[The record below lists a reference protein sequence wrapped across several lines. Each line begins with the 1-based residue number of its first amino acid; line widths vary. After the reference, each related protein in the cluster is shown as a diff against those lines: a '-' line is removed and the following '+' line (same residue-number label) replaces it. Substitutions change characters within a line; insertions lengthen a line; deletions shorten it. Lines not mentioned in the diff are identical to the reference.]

1 VSLSNPKPHEVI
13 IPEAKGKRVE
23 ELAVTEP
30 YANWDEVYLT
40 IRFDDGTEISFDVS
54 ARIRFGFTYMRLVDG
69 EQVPIRQQAQ
79 GFLRE
84 IDSGKGE

>member
-1 VSLSNPKPHEVI
+1 VSHSKPKPTEVI
-13 IPEAKGKRVE
+13 IPEVTGKRIG

-30 YANWDEVYLT
+30 HANSDEIYLT
-40 IRFDDGTEISFDVS
+40 IRFDDDTEMFFDLS
-54 ARIRFGFTYMRLVDG
+54 ARIRFGFTYMRLADG

-79 GFLRE
+79 RFLRG